1 MSRHILIL
9 TSLISTSALAQTRPI
24 TTAEIER
31 LGAAAHRLPA
41 FRCTVTEKVT
51 TDDQTKESP
60 DTTSWGVRPGE
71 RKYSFAYQGGKYRID
86 IDQPGSKPSY
96 INRDTK
102 IVDGD
107 RLIQMYNPIYRGEVL
122 MGQGHVGKLRGLNVN
137 PLSFAHQVENYWLDE
152 FFKKV
157 HDVSVDESPNGSLK
171 VSGVNDQGGRFK
183 ATFDPKQGDLMT
195 SILLDISDG
204 GLVIERVVEKAQK
217 YGDSYLPVEMVQ
229 KIVRIVDGKSVQEK
243 QFRLSLSNIEIG
255 PLPSELF
262 TPKWIKNSVIKDGDT
277 NVVYVAQDGKL
288 RIHPGFHR
296 PKNLFYQLLGWLFIV
311 GAGGLIVLLVR
322 KTFVARRTNTLIS

>member
-1 MSRHILIL
+1 MIRNLMILA
-9 TSLISTSALAQTRPI
+9 SLIPASALAQAHPI
-24 TTAEIER
+24 TISEVER

-41 FRCTVTEKVT
+41 FRCTVIEKVT
-51 TDDQTKESP
+51 TDEETKESP
-60 DTTSWGVRPGE
+60 NTTSWGVRPG
-71 RKYSFAYQGGKYRID
+71 RRSYSFAYQGGKYRID

-107 RLIQMYNPIYRGEVL
+107 RLIQMYNPVYRGELL
-122 MGQGHVGKLRGLNVN
+122 MGQGHVGKLRGLTVN

-171 VSGVNDQGGRFK
+171 VSGINDQGGRFE

-195 SILLDISDG
+195 SIRLYVSDG
-204 GLVIERVVEKAQK
+204 SLVIERVVEKAQR

-229 KIVRIVDGKSVQEK
+229 RIVRIVGGKRVQEK
-243 QFRLSLSNIEIG
+243 QFRLSLRKVEIG
-255 PLPSELF
+255 PLPNEMF

-288 RIHPGFHR
+288 RVHPGFHR

-311 GAGGLIVLLVR
+311 GAGGLIVLLIR
-322 KTFVARRTNTLIS
+322 RTFVARRTKTLTS